1 MVQQKKRPDYI
12 LFDEN
17 TKAVIFNYQ
26 QNAIQRM
33 VDYDFICGRKVPS
46 VAAIVNPTGEAK
58 GHKCFWGAKE
68 IMIPMYTSLKEALEK
83 HPDIDVM
90 VNFASMRSTFPST
103 WEALDFPQLKV
114 IALIAEGVPERRS
127 KMLIAK
133 AKEKGVVIIG
143 PATVGGLRA
152 GYFKIGNTAGDLLN
166 ITDAKLYRPG
176 TVAYVSKSGGL
187 SNELNMMIGT
197 NTDGVYEGVA
207 LGGDRYPGTKF
218 IDHIIRYEKNPEIT
232 MIVMLG
238 EIGGTDEYAVVEALK
253 AGKITKPL
261 VVWCIGTS
269 STKFGAGVQFGHAG
283 ARADAAMETSEA
295 KNKALKEAGAVVPD
309 SFNDFD
315 VKIKET
321 FQKLVAAGK
330 AKPAS
335 DVKPPPIPQDYAKAL
350 KGGLIRKP
358 TTFTCTISDESGEE
372 LLYGGLKLSE
382 VFEHDI
388 GIGGVI
394 GLLWFQKMLPRWAR
408 EFLEIV
414 LQITADHGPA
424 VSGAHNAIVAACAG
438 KDLISSLVSGLLT
451 IGPRFGGAVDGAAVM
466 FQDAL
471 DRGLTPEAFVN
482 EMKVK
487 SINIQ
492 GIGHRI
498 KSVTNPDLRVS
509 LLKSYV
515 TKNFPSHNY
524 LDYALEVEKVTTAK
538 RNNLI
543 LNVDGCV
550 GICCLDM
557 MASLGMTKEQ
567 IKAEV
572 ELGMLNG
579 LFVLGR
585 SIGIMG
591 HVLDQ
596 KRQGARLYRHPWEDI
611 LFDLPKRP
619 DGWDGFVEE
628 EKKEKRSK

>member
-1 MVQQKKRPDYI
+1 MTSKKRPDYI

-17 TKAVIFNYQ
+17 TKAVIFNYM

-33 VDYDFICGRKVPS
+33 VDYDYICRRKEPS
-46 VAAIVNPTGEAK
+46 VAAIVDPTGSAK
-58 GHKCFWGAKE
+58 GHKCFWGSKE
-68 IMIPMYTSLKEALEK
+68 IMIPMYRSTKEALAK
-83 HPDIDVM
+83 HPEIDVM

-103 WEALDFPQLKV
+103 MEALDFPQLKV
-114 IALIAEGVPERRS
+114 IALIAEGVPERRT
-127 KMLIAK
+127 KMIIAK
-133 AKEKGVVIIG
+133 AKEKGVTIIG

-166 ITDAKLYRPG
+166 IVDAKLYRPG

-187 SNELNMMIGT
+187 SNEMNMLIGT

-218 IDHIIRYEKNPEIT
+218 IDHILRYEKNPDIT

-238 EIGGTDEYAVVEALK
+238 EIGGTDEYAVIDALK

-261 VVWCIGTS
+261 VAWCIGTS

-315 VKIKET
+315 LKIRET
-321 FQKLVAAGK
+321 FQKLVKEGK

-335 DVKPPPIPQDYAKAL
+335 EVQPPPIPQDYAKSL
-350 KGGLIRKP
+350 KAGAIRKP
-358 TTFTCTISDESGEE
+358 TTFTCTISDESGDE
-372 LLYGGLKLSE
+372 LLYSGVKLSE

-394 GLLWFQKMLPRWAR
+394 GLLWFKRMLPAWAR
-408 EFLEIV
+408 KFIEIV
-414 LQITADHGPA
+414 LQLTADHGPA

-438 KDLISSLVSGLLT
+438 KDLISSLVSGMLT
-451 IGPRFGGAVDGAAVM
+451 IGPRFGGAVDGAAEH
-466 FQDAL
+466 FTYAKDK
-471 DRGLTPEAFVN
+471 GLTPEAFVA
-482 EMKVK
+482 EMKNKNV
-487 SINIQ
+487 NIQ

-509 LLKSYV
+509 LLKDYV
-515 TKNFPSHNY
+515 KKHFPNHEY
-524 LDYALEVEKVTTAK
+524 LDYALEVEKVTTSK
-538 RNNLI
+538 KNTLI
-543 LNVDGCV
+543 LNVDGCI
-550 GICCLDM
+550 GICCCDM
-557 MASLGMTKEQ
+557 MASLGMTKEEIQ
-567 IKAEV
+567 GNVK
-572 ELGMLNG
+572 LGMLNG

-591 HVLDQ
+591 HVMDQ

-619 DGWDGFVEE
+619 DGWDEMIKEE
-628 EKKEKRSK
+628 GGKKKK

>member
-1 MVQQKKRPDYI
+1 MVHNNKRPDYI

-17 TKAVIFNYQ
+17 TRAVIFNYQ

-33 VDYDFICGRKVPS
+33 VDYDFICSRKTPS
-46 VAAIVNPTGEAK
+46 VAAIVDPTGEAT
-58 GHKCFWGAKE
+58 GHKCFWGPRE
-68 IMIPMYTSLKEALEK
+68 IMIPIYRSLEEALGK
-83 HPDIDVM
+83 HPDIDVL
-90 VNFASMRSTFPST
+90 VNFASMRSTFSST
-103 WEALDFPQLKV
+103 WDALDYPQLKV
-114 IALIAEGVPERRS
+114 LALIAEGVPERRT

-133 AKEKGVVIIG
+133 ANEKGVTIIG

-152 GYFKIGNTAGDLLN
+152 GCFKIGNTAGDLLN
-166 ITDAKLYRPG
+166 ITDAKLFRPG
-176 TVAYVSKSGGL
+176 SVAYVSKSGGL

-207 LGGDRYPGTKF
+207 LGGDRYPGTRF
-218 IDHIIRYEKNPEIT
+218 IDHVMRYQKNPDIS

-238 EIGGTDEYAVVEALK
+238 EIGGTDEYAIVDALK

-295 KNKALKEAGAVVPD
+295 KNKALKEAGAIVPE

-315 VKIKET
+315 VKIRQTYE
-321 FQKLVAAGK
+321 KLVKEGK
-330 AKPAS
+330 ARAPS
-335 DVKPPPIPQDYAKAL
+335 DAKAPPIPQDYAKAL
-350 KGGLIRKP
+350 KGGMIRRP
-358 TTFTCTISDESGEE
+358 TTFTTTISDESGEE
-372 LLYGGLKLSE
+372 LLYSGLRLSE
-382 VFEHDI
+382 VFEYDI

-394 GLLWFQKMLPRWAR
+394 GLLWFKKMLPRWASG
-408 EFLEIV
+408 FIEIV

-451 IGPRFGGAVDGAAVM
+451 IGPRFGGAVDGAAEM
-466 FQDAL
+466 FQDAK
-471 DRGLTPEAFVN
+471 DRNLTPEGFVN

-487 SINIQ
+487 SMNIQ

-509 LLKSYV
+509 LLKAYV
-515 TKNFPSHNY
+515 NKNFPGHAY
-524 LDYALEVEKVTTAK
+524 IDYALEVEKVTTAK

-543 LNVDGCV
+543 LNVDGCI

-557 MASLGMTKEQ
+557 MAGLGMTKEQ
-567 IKAEV
+567 ISSEV
-572 ELGMLNG
+572 KLGMLNG

-585 SIGIMG
+585 SIGIIG
-591 HVLDQ
+591 HVMDQ
-596 KRQGARLYRHPWEDI
+596 KRQGARLYRHPWEDV

-619 DGWDGFVEE
+619 DGFEQFIREE
-628 EKKEKRSK
+628 TTSV